1 MKNLVTL
8 TFAFV
13 SLAATI
19 VIMLVAPAVHSF
31 A

>member
-1 MKNLVTL
+1 MKNLVIL
-8 TFAFV
+8 TMSFV

-19 VIMLVAPAVHSF
+19 VFTLVAPAVHSI

>member
-19 VIMLVAPAVHSF
+19 VIAFVAPAVHSI

>member
-1 MKNLVTL
+1 MKTLVTL

-19 VIMLVAPAVHSF
+19 VIAIVAPAIHRL